1 MNSIMDLSKPELAAA
16 GATGLSLFG
25 HAVGNFLFTFLISAC
40 LGIAFGLASA
50 LLLKFI
56 DLRRTP
62 SLEVGMMLIFSYAPY
77 CLAEGV
83 HLSGIMAILFAG
95 IVMSHYT
102 HPNLSPVTQ
111 ITVQQTFR
119 TVAFVAE
126 TGVFAY
132 LGMAI
137 FSFKHRMEP
146 ALVTWCLVL
155 CLLGRAMNIF
165 PLAALVNRFREH
177 KITFRMQLVMW
188 FSGLRGAIAF
198 ALSLHLEIPRETR
211 EVLVTTTL
219 IIVLVTILFLGG
231 GTMPMV
237 KLINWMQPAEAQAS
251 PPSASELSRRRRRR
265 RRERGRRRR
274 AGEEPHEVNLSK
286 TKVTSA
292 EDYSA
297 VSCYLLCIHQPSWY
311 NLRRE

>member
-1 MNSIMDLSKPELAAA
+1 MDIDPILYMLVFGESILNDAVSIVLMNSVMDLSKPEVAAA
-16 GATGLSLFG
+16 GASSLTLFG
-25 HAVGNFLFTFLISAC
+25 QAVGNFLFTFLISAC

-50 LLLKFI
+50 LLLKFV

-102 HPNLSPVTQ
+102 HLNLSPVTQ

-137 FSFKHRMEP
+137 FSFKHRVEP

-155 CLLGRAMNIF
+155 CLLGRACNIF
-165 PLAALVNRFREH
+165 PLSFLMNHFREH
-177 KITFRMQLVMW
+177 KITGRMQMVMW

-198 ALSLHLEIPRETR
+198 ALSLHLEIRRETR
-211 EVLVTTTL
+211 EV
-219 IIVLVTILFLGG
+219 
-231 GTMPMV
+231 
-237 KLINWMQPAEAQAS
+237 
-251 PPSASELSRRRRRR
+251 SELGSAAYH
-265 RRERGRRRR
+265 GQSHSHTTH
-274 AGEEPHEVNLSK
+274 EPIE
-286 TKVTSA
+286 T
-292 EDYSA
+292 
-297 VSCYLLCIHQPSWY
+297 
-311 NLRRE
+311 